1 MMPNYIDE
9 YYQQIKS
16 GQIIVGKWI
25 LLLYQYIIHGIEHK
39 EFFYSPKRAELA
51 IKCAETF
58 THHHEGVLAP
68 QRLTL
73 ELWQKAMLSVIF
85 GIIDAD
91 GNRQFREVVCV
102 VGRKNGKT
110 LIASSV
116 AQIMTYFDNEYGA
129 RVYFCAPKLDQA
141 ALCYDAY
148 YQSIL
153 HEPML
158 EKITKKRRTDIYV
171 SETNT
176 VAKPLAFNA
185 KKTDGLNVSNAIC
198 DEVGAWQGDGGLK
211 FYEVLKSSVGARTQP
226 LILTITTANYQSEGI
241 YDELFKRSTRF
252 LLGDS
257 REKRLLPFLY
267 VIDDVKK
274 WNDINELKKANPNLG
289 VSITRDFLIDEIAI
303 AEGSLSKKAEFLTKY
318 CNIKQNSS
326 IAWLPADKI
335 EACCGVPIDL
345 EQFREHYAV
354 CGIDLSQ
361 TTDLTSACV
370 VIEKDGRFKVVSKFW
385 MPRERVETATA
396 RDGVPYQIY
405 VQRGLLEL
413 SGENFVDY
421 KDCYNWMTELIDK
434 YKIYPLQTGYDRYS
448 AQYLVSDLKQYGF
461 HCEDVNQGFNLTPV
475 INEFEGLLKDG
486 VIDIG
491 DNDLLKIHLLNAAL
505 KFDSGSDKKRLVKVM
520 PTGRIDGV
528 AALLDAFTVRM
539 QKYEEIGQQLKNER

>member
-1 MMPNYIDE
+1 MVNYIDE
-9 YYQQIKS
+9 YYQKIKS
-16 GQIIVGKWI
+16 GEIVVGKWT
-25 LLLYQYIIHGIEHK
+25 LLVYEYLIHGLEHK
-39 EFFYSPKRAELA
+39 LFYFSPKKADNA
-51 IKCAETF
+51 IRNTEKF
-58 THHHEGVLAP
+58 THHHEGALAP
-68 QRLTL
+68 GRVQL
-73 ELWQKAMLSVIF
+73 ELWQKAMSSAIY
-85 GIIDAD
+85 GIVDED
-91 GNRQFREVVCV
+91 GRRQFREVVIII
-102 VGRKNGKT
+102 GRKNGKT
-110 LIASSV
+110 LDASSV
-116 AQIMTYFDNEYGA
+116 ALNQLFFDDEYGA

-141 ALCYDAY
+141 ALCYTAF
-148 YQSIL
+148 QHSIE

-158 EKITKKRRTDIYV
+158 SKITSKRRTDV
-171 SETNT
+171 FVKRTNSL
-176 VAKPLAFNA
+176 AKTLAFNA
-185 KKTDGLNVSNAIC
+185 KKTDGLNVSCAIC
-198 DEVGAWQGDGGLK
+198 DEFGAWPGDQGLK
-211 FYEVLKSSVGARTQP
+211 FYEVLKSSTGAREEP
-226 LILTITTANYQSEGI
+226 LIISISTANYQNEGI
-241 YDELFKRSTRF
+241 YDELYRRSTRF

-257 REKRLLPFLY
+257 RETRLLPFIY
-267 VIDDVKK
+267 QIDDIKK

-335 EACCGVPIDL
+335 EACCGDPIDL
-345 EQFREHYAV
+345 EQYREHYAV